1 MADNHEVKAWGTTMD
16 IGSHI
21 GITYGGYCRL
31 PDGLRVLCSCGW
43 HNPPGLTFPQAIDA
57 YADHKAAQHG

>member
-1 MADNHEVKAWGTTMD
+1 MADNHEVMAWGTTMD

-21 GITYGGYCRL
+21 GITYGGQ
-31 PDGLRVLCSCGW
+31 VSCSCGW
-43 HNPPGLTFPQAIDA
+43 YNPGGLTFPQAIDA